1 MGLVLRAQGPGQA
14 ACTSSLG
21 SCPPGQQGPHW
32 RVTSCTWAP
41 GGHGSSQLRATGS
54 PLSSCC
60 SVVGSVPRPDIQP
73 RTEGRSYNRNG
84 LPSGTSPS
92 RDTWT
97 GGETPAE
104 AAPLPAERPGVPSG
118 GGIQA
123 RALCHHPCHL
133 KVSPV
138 VLFGSFSICREA
150 WKLGLCQFRWLHS
163 SFLPFMF
170 TPET

>member
-1 MGLVLRAQGPGQA
+1 MPGPENAGSFLARQA
-14 ACTSSLG
+14 GTSSLG
-21 SCPPGQQGPHW
+21 SCPRGQQGPHW

-41 GGHGSSQLRATGS
+41 RGHGSSQLRATGS

-73 RTEGRSYNRNG
+73 RTEGRSCNENG

-118 GGIQA
+118 GGTQA
-123 RALCHHPCHL
+123 RALCHRPCHL
-133 KVSPV
+133 KCSLLCYLAASAFAVKPGNWYRVSLCGFIPR
-138 VLFGSFSICREA
+138 SFP
-150 WKLGLCQFRWLHS
+150 LC
-163 SFLPFMF
+163 
-170 TPET
+170 

>member
-1 MGLVLRAQGPGQA
+1 MGSWGEGGLSPAGGAVGLVLRAQGPGQA

-41 GGHGSSQLRATGS
+41 RGHGSSQLRATGS

-60 SVVGSVPRPDIQP
+60 SVVGSVPTPDIQP

-97 GGETPAE
+97 GVRPLQRLPHCPQSARVFPAE
-104 AAPLPAERPGVPSG
+104 EGRRQEPSVT
-118 GGIQA
+118 IT
-123 RALCHHPCHL
+123 
-133 KVSPV
+133 V
-138 VLFGSFSICREA
+138 I
-150 WKLGLCQFRWLHS
+150 
-163 SFLPFMF
+163 
-170 TPET
+170 

>member
-41 GGHGSSQLRATGS
+41 RGHGSSQLRATGS

-84 LPSGTSPS
+84 LPSGTLPS

-97 GGETPAE
+97 GVR
-104 AAPLPAERPGVPSG
+104 PLQRLPHCPQSAQVFLRKRDSGKSPLSPSVSFKSVPCGV
-118 GGIQA
+118 IRQFQ
-123 RALCHHPCHL
+123 HL
-133 KVSPV
+133 
-138 VLFGSFSICREA
+138 
-150 WKLGLCQFRWLHS
+150 Q
-163 SFLPFMF
+163 
-170 TPET
+170 